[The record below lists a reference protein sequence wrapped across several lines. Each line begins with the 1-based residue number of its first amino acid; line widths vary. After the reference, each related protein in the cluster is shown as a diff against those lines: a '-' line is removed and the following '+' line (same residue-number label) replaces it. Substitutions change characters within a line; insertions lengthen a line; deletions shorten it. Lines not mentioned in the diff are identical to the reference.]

1 MSQMK
6 LSEAR
11 ARCYHLV
18 ASVFLFNKLHFNY
31 SAIVLVF
38 MYHIDDVMHAD
49 KYWMKFFSDT

>member
-1 MSQMK
+1 MK